1 MYMDKCSSSRKYKLS
16 AGDSTFGKPTD
27 RGSVTNDNLSD
38 EGEIEFEGW
47 VEFVT
52 KNGKED
58 TNISQEKKKRYSR
71 NRNHT
76 VSLCNIT
83 KDDIAFNK
91 SRKRDKQSKRDSK
104 KSNDM
109 NTDYMYSN
117 NNNNIY
123 ANYVFKQPN
132 EASNSSILYTLR
144 NNNNNNNNVV
154 TPLYINTQTKTN
166 DNLINILSPNY
177 VDPAPPIVLKNQ
189 QVLPQL
195 YIRQPPTVIVTN
207 EPRPPLVINPPPAN
221 IIFKNKSPQPI
232 YVNSTRPN
240 IIIKNDPPTV
250 QNPINMDTTPVQLDM
265 PTENITINK
274 ETIKYPYVM
283 NIKKDSVLDNRN
295 VYLKG
300 SVSSTNA
307 SVSPTNVIYVDN
319 NNNNNNNM
327 NGLNQQNI
335 PNFYMM
341 NNNQTPHL
349 HQTPNVYATIAP
361 INNHQIQTQ
370 TQPTNTVQYI
380 QPNYEQVITQVD
392 QNGNVFN
399 QQLVGSTVMQNMTSQ
414 GVSTLNFPAT
424 VNTLNVPTTMNTSCV
439 PQTIC
444 STNNRPSQQVQ
455 YIPQTQAYEQYNNAQ
470 NNTIYERNYIPQMA
484 QNTIPNNVVQQ
495 YVPPTTTMIQESVQ
509 NTPASQYRIIVPN
522 NDNTQSP
529 NIIRHYH
536 NISNTKN
543 NVNKSIMQPSYNS
556 SEILPSCSPSG
567 CASTN
572 KVTHVQNVRRNSY
585 INPHSHSMHECPK
598 KVQIIARPIHDQN
611 LRTYSLCR

>member
-1 MYMDKCSSSRKYKLS
+1 MDNCRSSSRKYKLS
-16 AGDSTFGKPTD
+16 AGDSTFGKPTV

-52 KNGKED
+52 KNSNED
-58 TNISQEKKKRYSR
+58 TNISQEKKKRHSR

-76 VSLCNIT
+76 VSLSNIV
-83 KDDIAFNK
+83 KDDIVFNK
-91 SRKRDKQSKRDSK
+91 SRKRDKQLKRDSK
-104 KSNDM
+104 KSNEI
-109 NTDYMYSN
+109 NADYMYRN

-123 ANYVFKQPN
+123 ANYVYKQPN
-132 EASNSSILYTLR
+132 EISNSNIIYTLR
-144 NNNNNNNNVV
+144 NNHQNNNMV

-265 PTENITINK
+265 PTENITMNK
-274 ETIKYPYVM
+274 ETIQYPYVM

-307 SVSPTNVIYVDN
+307 SVSPTNVIYLDS
-319 NNNNNNNM
+319 NNNNNNM
-327 NGLNQQNI
+327 NDINQQNV
-335 PNFYMM
+335 PNFYML
-341 NNNQTPHL
+341 NNNQSAHL
-349 HQTPNVYATIAP
+349 QQTPNTYATIAP
-361 INNHQIQTQ
+361 INNHQIQ

-392 QNGNVFN
+392 QNGNVYN
-399 QQLVGSTVMQNMTSQ
+399 QQLVGSTVMQNMTPQ

-424 VNTLNVPTTMNTSCV
+424 VNTLNVPTTMNNVCI
-439 PQTIC
+439 PQTVC
-444 STNNRPSQQVQ
+444 STNNTPSQQVQ
-455 YIPQTQAYEQYNNAQ
+455 YIPQTQAYEPYNNTQ
-470 NNTIYERNYIPQMA
+470 NTTIYERNYVPQMT
-484 QNTIPNNVVQQ
+484 QNTLPNNVVQQ
-495 YVPPTTTMIQESVQ
+495 YIPTTTRMVQESVQ
-509 NTPASQYRIIVPN
+509 NTPSSQYRIIVPN

-529 NIIRHYH
+529 NIIRNYN

-543 NVNKSIMQPSYNS
+543 NVNKAIMQPTYNS

-567 CASTN
+567 CASAN
-572 KVTHVQNVRRNSY
+572 KVTHVQNFRRNSY
-585 INPHSHSMHECPK
+585 INPHSHSMHETPK
-598 KVQIIARPIHDQN
+598 KVQIIARPMHDPN

>member
-1 MYMDKCSSSRKYKLS
+1 MYMDKCRNSSRKYKLS
-16 AGDSTFGKPTD
+16 AGDSTFGKPTV

-38 EGEIEFEGW
+38 DGEIEFEGW

-52 KNGKED
+52 KNGNDD
-58 TNISQEKKKRYSR
+58 TNLSQEKKKRHGR

-76 VSLCNIT
+76 VSLCNIA
-83 KDDIAFNK
+83 KDDIVFNK
-91 SRKRDKQSKRDSK
+91 SRKRDKQSRRDSK
-104 KSNDM
+104 KGNEM

-132 EASNSSILYTLR
+132 EISNGSILYTLR
-144 NNNNNNNNVV
+144 NNNNNNNYNNNNNVV
-154 TPLYINTQTKTN
+154 TPLYINNQTKTN

-240 IIIKNDPPTV
+240 IIIKNDPPVV

-274 ETIKYPYVM
+274 ETINYPYVM
-283 NIKKDSVLDNRN
+283 NIKKDSFLDNRN

-307 SVSPTNVIYVDN
+307 SVSPTNVIYVES
-319 NNNNNNNM
+319 NNNNNNM
-327 NGLNQQNI
+327 NDINQQNI

-349 HQTPNVYATIAP
+349 HQTTNAYATIPP
-361 INNHQIQTQ
+361 INNHQIQ

-392 QNGNVFN
+392 QNGNLFN
-399 QQLVGSTVMQNMTSQ
+399 QQLVGSTVMQNMTPQ
-414 GVSTLNFPAT
+414 G
-424 VNTLNVPTTMNTSCV
+424 VNTLNYPATINTVCV
-439 PQTIC
+439 PQTI
-444 STNNRPSQQVQ
+444 SNTNNTTSQQVQ
-455 YIPQTQAYEQYNNAQ
+455 YIPQTQAYEPYNN
-470 NNTIYERNYIPQMA
+470 
-484 QNTIPNNVVQQ
+484 
-495 YVPPTTTMIQESVQ
+495 VPKYHKFMKG
-509 NTPASQYRIIVPN
+509 IIIHHLLNIEYLFLN
-522 NDNTQSP
+522 NDNIQSP
-529 NIIRHYH
+529 NIIRHYN

-543 NVNKSIMQPSYNS
+543 NVNKAIVQPTYNS

-567 CASTN
+567 CASRN

-598 KVQIIARPIHDQN
+598 KVQIIARPMHDQN
-611 LRTYSLCR
+611 LGTYSLCR

>member
-1 MYMDKCSSSRKYKLS
+1 MDKCRNSSRKYKLS
-16 AGDSTFGKPTD
+16 AGDSTFGKPTV

-38 EGEIEFEGW
+38 DGEIEFEGW

-52 KNGKED
+52 KNGNDD
-58 TNISQEKKKRYSR
+58 TNLSQEKKKRHGR

-76 VSLCNIT
+76 VSLCNIA
-83 KDDIAFNK
+83 KDDIVFNK
-91 SRKRDKQSKRDSK
+91 SRKRDKQSRRDSK
-104 KSNDM
+104 KGNEM
-109 NTDYMYSN
+109 NTDYMYSNN

-132 EASNSSILYTLR
+132 EISNGSILYTLR
-144 NNNNNNNNVV
+144 NNNNNNNYNNNNNVV
-154 TPLYINTQTKTN
+154 TPLYINNQTKTN

-240 IIIKNDPPTV
+240 IIIKNDPPVV

-274 ETIKYPYVM
+274 ETINYPYVM
-283 NIKKDSVLDNRN
+283 NIKKDSFLDNRN

-307 SVSPTNVIYVDN
+307 SVSPTNVIYVES

-327 NGLNQQNI
+327 NDINQQNI

-349 HQTPNVYATIAP
+349 HQTTNAYATIPP
-361 INNHQIQTQ
+361 INNHQIQ

-392 QNGNVFN
+392 QNGNLFN
-399 QQLVGSTVMQNMTSQ
+399 QQLVGSTVMQNMTPQ
-414 GVSTLNFPAT
+414 G
-424 VNTLNVPTTMNTSCV
+424 VNTLNYPATINTVCV
-439 PQTIC
+439 PQTI
-444 STNNRPSQQVQ
+444 SNTNNTTSQQVQ
-455 YIPQTQAYEQYNNAQ
+455 YIPQTQAYAPYNNVQ
-470 NNTIYERNYIPQMA
+470 NTTIYERNYVPQIA
-484 QNTIPNNVVQQ
+484 QNTMTNNVVQQ
-495 YVPPTTTMIQESVQ
+495 YVPSTTTMVQENVQ
-509 NTPASQYRIIVPN
+509 NTPSSQYRILVPN
-522 NDNTQSP
+522 NDNIQSP
-529 NIIRHYH
+529 NIIRHYN

-543 NVNKSIMQPSYNS
+543 NVNKAIVQPTYNS

-567 CASTN
+567 CASRN

-598 KVQIIARPIHDQN
+598 KVQIIARPMHDQN